1 MGSSRLEQVAPDL
14 VLDGRVVGYVR
25 FERLAAENLLEEG
38 GDRFRLVFEVLV
50 CGQTQRLGQV
60 TLADRSFGQRPL
72 DFLEVELESC
82 IVRTKY
88 VVQLAAHR
96 FDLSVRLGTHR
107 GQLRG
112 VRLGQFDRIGEA
124 LAAEV
129 GAARIV
135 RVVDPYAGGLILLLE
150 ADELDVEQR
159 EQLPAAASVVPLL
172 VAVHRIEVV
181 DADDADVFGHG
192 PVERVGQLVERAE
205 RVGRMQMGVDIDRL
219 DLVSFR

>member
-1 MGSSRLEQVAPDL
+1 M
-14 VLDGRVVGYVR
+14 
-25 FERLAAENLLEEG
+25 
-38 GDRFRLVFEVLV
+38 
-50 CGQTQRLGQV
+50 
-60 TLADRSFGQRPL
+60 
-72 DFLEVELESC
+72 
-82 IVRTKY
+82 
-88 VVQLAAHR
+88 
-96 FDLSVRLGTHR
+96 
-107 GQLRG
+107 
-112 VRLGQFDRIGEA
+112 
-124 LAAEV
+124 
-129 GAARIV
+129 
-135 RVVDPYAGGLILLLE
+135 LE

>member
-1 MGSSRLEQVAPDL
+1 MTKQPKVRKPHPVLHGIGL
-14 VLDGRVVGYVR
+14 VLSVI
-25 FERLAAENLLEEG
+25 LL
-38 GDRFRLVFEVLV
+38 VAVLV
-50 CGQTQRLGQV
+50 GTYLLSTMATIIDSFIGAPSGHYSK
-60 TLADRSFGQRPL
+60 TEIAD
-72 DFLEVELESC
+72 
-82 IVRTKY
+82 TK
-88 VVQLAAHR
+88 LKA
-96 FDLSVRLGTHR
+96 
-107 GQLRG
+107 
-112 VRLGQFDRIGEA
+112 EA